1 MAEIYRA
8 GWWPVGDRALVMA
21 LFFAAGTM
29 ITCAV
34 AASPLW
40 LRY

>member
-1 MAEIYRA
+1 
-8 GWWPVGDRALVMA
+8 MA
-21 LFFAAGTM
+21 LFFTGGTM

-40 LRY
+40 LHY